1 MRQTGTRVHPGRS
14 KKKAIIVQIMKLDK
28 DAYRLQQNTNMI
40 VQY

>member
-28 DAYRLQQNTNMI
+28 DR
-40 VQY
+40 VQE